1 MAGQSRTLKLSILAD
16 VDNLKKSLNIGSK
29 DVDGFAG
36 KIGDFSKK
44 AGIAFAAAAAAAGA
58 MAIKI
63 GVDAVKSAS
72 DLAETISKVNVLFGE
87 TAKDIEKFADGA
99 ASSLGQTK
107 QQALDAAATFAT
119 FGKSAGLSGKDLS
132 KFSTDFVKLSSDLA
146 SFNNTSPEQAINAI
160 GSALRGEAE
169 PLRQY
174 GVLLD
179 DASLRQAALELGIT
193 NTTKN
198 ALTPQQKVLAAQAL
212 IYQQTSAAQG
222 DFERT
227 SDGLANKTRILTAQ
241 FENVKT
247 TIGTAL
253 LPIILEIATFISD
266 KVTPIFE
273 TLTEALS
280 DKEGGMGGALEKIGK
295 IFKDVVIPLTEK
307 WADFL
312 FNDLWPTI
320 FNFVAPVFEA
330 LFKGLE
336 KISKAF
342 TDNEEKLKPL
352 LDLFGDLWDFMKRYI
367 LPLFSTILVNAI
379 ETAVDRIIF
388 VVKLIMPVVEAVVT
402 GVRFLINGIIDGINL
417 VLSAYNKVNNL
428 WGGKDATK
436 ILKLGESSTGSPA
449 STTTGPL
456 GDFSMSTGKPSTTSS
471 SGITGT
477 TSSSTTTSNAAL
489 GTSSSKS
496 IGTTVT
502 KIADQA
508 KKVVTDVAGAF
519 DVFGANTTSLAGIM
533 AASNQPFQFG
543 TSGVNTNTLAGIMK
557 ASNAPTINLTVNGA
571 IDSEGTA
578 RTIVETLNNSYY
590 RGTGG
595 ASAFQ
600 GVGVP

>member
-16 VDNLKKSLNIGSK
+16 VDKLKQSLNVGSK

-44 AGIAFAAAAAAAGA
+44 AAVAFAAVAAAAGA

-63 GVDAVKSAS
+63 GVDAVKAAS
-72 DLAETISKVNVLFGE
+72 DLSETVSKVGVLFGD

-107 QQALDAAATFAT
+107 QQALNAASTFAT
-119 FGKSAGLSGKDLS
+119 FGKAAGLSGQDLS
-132 KFSTDFVKLSSDLA
+132 KFSIDFVKLSSDLA

-179 DASLRQAALELGIT
+179 DASLRQAALELGIIS
-193 NTTKN
+193 TTKN

-212 IYQQTSAAQG
+212 IYQQTGAAQG

-227 SDGLANKTRILTAQ
+227 SDGLANKTRILTAEL
-241 FENVKT
+241 ENAKV
-247 TIGTAL
+247 TIGEAL
-253 LPIILEIATFISD
+253 LPIVLELATFFSENVIPIVQQVAEAFGSEENGLGGTFTTVAEGI
-266 KVTPIFE
+266 KGFVQPIFE
-273 TLTEALS
+273 GFKSAFDS
-280 DKEGGMGGALEKIGK
+280 IKETIIENKDEFQKFFNVVKAAAPIIGNVIGQAFEVIGKVASVVLNVMANVVGALQGLINTAIDLINVAIRGLNIINPGKDIPYLGKIG
-295 IFKDVVIPLTEK
+295 T
-307 WADFL
+307 
-312 FNDLWPTI
+312 
-320 FNFVAPVFEA
+320 
-330 LFKGLE
+330 
-336 KISKAF
+336 
-342 TDNEEKLKPL
+342 
-352 LDLFGDLWDFMKRYI
+352 
-367 LPLFSTILVNAI
+367 
-379 ETAVDRIIF
+379 
-388 VVKLIMPVVEAVVT
+388 
-402 GVRFLINGIIDGINL
+402 
-417 VLSAYNKVNNL
+417 
-428 WGGKDATK
+428 
-436 ILKLGESSTGSPA
+436 SSA

-456 GDFSMSTGKPSTTSS
+456 GNFSMSTGKPSTTSS

-477 TSSSTTTSNAAL
+477 TASSAATSSAL
-489 GTSSSKS
+489 GTSSATSSNSAISK
-496 IGTTVT
+496 IVNQT
-502 KIADQA
+502 

-571 IDSEGTA
+571 MDAEGTA
-578 RTIVETLNNSYY
+578 RTIVDTLNNSYY

-595 ASAFQ
+595 ATNLQTA
-600 GVGVP
+600 